1 MSGIWFI
8 FFCLLPLLPKMQ
20 ARLAAVIA
28 KEELN
33 HEFIPPAHRA
43 ADVSGHDL
51 GPRGGVVAPLGT

>member
-1 MSGIWFI
+1 
-8 FFCLLPLLPKMQ
+8 MQ